1 MRPFLADPR
10 ADAGGRVAQFS
21 NGRRLHVK
29 AKAVPLE
36 RIVKPKLESPTSQRK
51 SNSCATHPTA
61 ATPSRPAEKVKGLA
75 AAQRSGTMKPRPA
88 HHLLLLRLAAAG
100 WSVLAALPAAAADAA
115 YDPAPWAD
123 ALAAGT
129 AATELQQ
136 KFPVE
141 WDWLRQEGNATG
153 QAAGIGAAQV
163 AAVLANMPEPA
174 AAALRTQ
181 MATLLEQNIGAG
193 QRQWLMLHARA
204 CETRRGGRLAGLLD
218 KSLAFVKRKTLRP
231 SFFAYTEGQSDAQA
245 ERHFLPGASLC
256 RLRFSGTRAALD
268 TLLDDPRGVLR
279 DPAVSWDSKRL
290 AFAWKKSLNDD
301 DYHLYELDL
310 ASIGVRQLTTGQGV
324 ADYEPAYLPND
335 DLIFASTRCVQT
347 VDCWWTE
354 ASNLY
359 ACDPNGKRLRRL
371 GFDQVHTVYP
381 QVLDDGRVIYT
392 RWDYNDRG
400 QVFPQPLFQMN
411 PDGSGQAGFY
421 ANSSWFPTTIA
432 HARGIPGSGQV
443 LAILCGHHTPQ
454 TGKLAVIDPA
464 LGREENQGVQ
474 LVSPQRETKAE
485 RIDAYGQQG
494 ELFCYPFPLDASQ
507 WLVCYA
513 PDGWSNG
520 DASFGLYWMDRAGH
534 REVLARDPALGCL
547 QPVVLAARPRPPLHA
562 SQIDWRRQ
570 TATCYVSDIY
580 QGPGLAGVPRG
591 TIRKLRVVALD
602 FRVAGIG
609 ENYNGGPGGGA
620 LVSTPIAI
628 GNGAWDVKRVL
639 GEAVVQDDGSA
650 YFEVPA
656 RTPMYFQALDSHGRA
671 VQTMRSWSTLQP
683 GEIASCVGCHENRN
697 SSPLTEPS
705 GAAIALRGAPQK
717 LTPFYGPP
725 RGFSFPREIQ
735 PILDRHCIRCH
746 RDRQPL
752 LAMAAGT
759 GQPPLDLPPAA
770 RTQAPDRSFSLLGET
785 TADTTAKRK
794 WSDAYLVLTS
804 AVRDG
809 GHGGNAPFRGQPNRR
824 LVDWIGV
831 QSPPTALPPATGGS
845 LKSGLL
851 TMLEKGHAE
860 VRLSREELEKLA
872 CWIDLFVPYCGDYTE
887 SNLWSAQELEK
898 FRHYDDKRQRMD
910 ELDRAALRELQP
922 ATTR

>member
-1 MRPFLADPR
+1 MR
-10 ADAGGRVAQFS
+10 GRHV
-21 NGRRLHVK
+21 RRLK
-29 AKAVPLE
+29 TNATARRILKMQPLRDLPILQRLIAAVGCTL
-36 RIVKPKLESPTSQRK
+36 
-51 SNSCATHPTA
+51 
-61 ATPSRPAEKVKGLA
+61 
-75 AAQRSGTMKPRPA
+75 
-88 HHLLLLRLAAAG
+88 
-100 WSVLAALPAAAADAA
+100 LAALPAAAADAA

-129 AATELQQ
+129 QAAELQRT
-136 KFPVE
+136 FPVE
-141 WDWLRQEGNATG
+141 WDWLRQDGDLASHPA
-153 QAAGIGAAQV
+153 QIGREQV
-163 AAVLANMPEPA
+163 AAVLADLTQPPSPLRAELEALLQSNVA
-174 AAALRTQ
+174 A
-181 MATLLEQNIGAG
+181 GD
-193 QRQWLMLHARA
+193 RQWILLHARA
-204 CETRRGGRLAGLLD
+204 CEERRARRLTVLLNQPCAI
-218 KSLAFVKRKTLRP
+218 AFIKRGTLRP

-245 ERHFLPGASLC
+245 ERHFLPGTSLC
-256 RLRFSGTRAALD
+256 RLHFSGTRGVVEP
-268 TLLDDPRGVLR
+268 LLDDPHGVLR
-279 DPAVSWDSKRL
+279 DPAVSWDGKRL

-310 ASIGVRQLTTGQGV
+310 SNKAVRQVTAGKGV

-335 DLIFASTRCVQT
+335 ELIFASTRCVQT

-354 ASNLY
+354 VSNLY
-359 ACDPNGKRLRRL
+359 ACDSNGKRLRRL

-411 PDGSGQAGFY
+411 ADGSGQAGFY

-464 LGREENQGVQ
+464 RGREENQGVQ
-474 LVSPQRETKAE
+474 LVSPERETKAE
-485 RIDAYGQQG
+485 RIDGYGQQG

-507 WLVCYA
+507 WLVSYA
-513 PDGWSNG
+513 PDGWSGSERRGG

-534 REVLARDPALGCL
+534 RELLASDPALPCL
-547 QPVVLAARPRPPLHA
+547 QAVVLAARPRPPQRA
-562 SQIDWRRQ
+562 SQIDWKRD
-570 TATCYVSDIY
+570 TAACYVSDIY
-580 QGPGLAGVPRG
+580 QGQGLAGVARG

-609 ENYNGGPGGGA
+609 ENHNGGPAGGA

-639 GEAVVQDDGSA
+639 GDATVQEDGSA

-656 RTPMYFQALDSHGRA
+656 RTPVYFQALDSHGRA
-671 VQTMRSWSTLQP
+671 VQTMRTWNTLQP
-683 GEIASCVGCHENRN
+683 GEVASCVGCHENRN
-697 SSPLTEPS
+697 STPLVEPS
-705 GAAIALRGAPQK
+705 GTAAALHGAPQK

-746 RDRQPL
+746 RDREPL
-752 LAMAAGT
+752 LAMIGGSGA
-759 GQPPLDLPPAA
+759 PPLDLAPAK
-770 RTQAPDRSFSLLGET
+770 RSHGPQQAFTLLGET
-785 TADTTAKRK
+785 TADATAKRR
-794 WSDAYLVLTS
+794 WSDAYLVLTRAQPDS
-804 AVRDG
+804 GRG
-809 GHGGNAPFRGQPNRR
+809 GKDPFRGQPNGR

-831 QSPPTALPPATGGS
+831 QSPPTALPPASGGS

-851 TMLEKGHAE
+851 TMLEGGHAE
-860 VRLSREELEKLA
+860 VRLSREELEKIA

-887 SNLWSAQELEK
+887 ANIWNRQELEK
-898 FRHYDDKRQRMD
+898 FRHFEDKRQRMD
-910 ELDRAALRELQP
+910 ELDGAALREMSG
-922 ATTR
+922 AASSGR